1 MNDEKLDTAVNTH
14 ILYNMS
20 RQMMRELEDQT
31 FVADAIAEATR
42 GAALDDDDA
51 DDEIM
56 VYEWWLITD
65 GFAHA
70 AKQAGEIIVET
81 PFGTIWGRQTTGQR
95 ISQDINVQE
104 IFKTM
109 REI

>member
-42 GAALDDDDA
+42 EAVPDDDD
-51 DDEIM
+51 DEIT